1 MFFKR
6 RMESIAD
13 VQAPEGVASVAA
25 PQWVVFACGGHEF
38 AVPLVRAREILPPRD
53 FTRLPGCGPEVCGLL
68 GLRGHA
74 VTVFDFG
81 STVGLR
87 AATAFPDYRLLLLEH
102 QDRLTGFA
110 VERIV
115 AVAHATQEQGAEC
128 KVRLNDDEVL
138 GHGTLED
145 DGRRFLIIDPDAL
158 LRRLL
163 A

>member
-1 MFFKR
+1 
-6 RMESIAD
+6 MESIAD
-13 VQAPEGVASVAA
+13 VQAPEGVAPVAA
-25 PQWVVFACGGHEF
+25 PQWLVFACGGHEF
-38 AVPLVRAREILPPRD
+38 AVPLEWAREILPPRE

-68 GLRGHA
+68 GLRGRA

-81 STVGLR
+81 ATVGLQP
-87 AATAFPDYRLLLLEH
+87 ATAFPDYRLLLLEH
-102 QDRLTGFA
+102 EDRLTGFA

-115 AVAHATQEQGAEC
+115 AVAHATQEPGAEHE
-128 KVRLNDDEVL
+128 VRLNDDEVT